1 MSYSE
6 DLIKD
11 LTTKTDSRSA
21 DAAFSYVAHGVIVG
35 TSVIIVAASIS
46 TKGVIITNATN
57 GILYIK
63 LGGET
68 VTSTSYSV
76 AIASGGLW
84 EAPYYFQ
91 GAISARLENGATGD
105 TFITIV
111 K

>member
-21 DAAFSYVAHGVIVG
+21 NAVFSIVAHGAIA
-35 TSVIIVAASIS
+35 TSATIVAASTS
-46 TKGVIITNATN
+46 TKGVIITNATS
-57 GILYIK
+57 GIVYIK

-76 AIASGGLW
+76 AIASGGMW
-84 EAPYYFQ
+84 EAPNYFS
-91 GAISARLENGATGD
+91 GSISGVIESAKTGN
-105 TFITIV
+105 TFITII